1 MKTTTVAQASATTV
15 TLNSSAL
22 GWSAEQYT
30 TTMVQVSG
38 MGSDNTSCTLKAK
51 GPSGAYATVTTLGE
65 GDTHIF
71 DQGIWTDFQVVFASA
86 GTATIGVKG
95 YHLDRIDGG

>member
-1 MKTTTVAQASATTV
+1 MKTTTVAQSSATTV

-22 GWSAEQYT
+22 GWSPEQYT

-38 MGSDNTSCTLKAK
+38 MGSDNTSCTLKAL
-51 GPSGAYATVTTLGE
+51 GQSGAYATVTNLGE
-65 GDTHIF
+65 GDAHIF
-71 DQGIWTDFQVVFASA
+71 DSGVWTGFQLVFDNA
-86 GTATIGVKG
+86 GTATIGVKA

>member
-1 MKTTTVAQASATTV
+1 MKTKTVSQSSATTV
-15 TLNSSAL
+15 TLNSTAL
-22 GWSAEQYT
+22 GWSPEQYT

-38 MGSDNTSCTLKAK
+38 MGSDNTSCVLSAK
-51 GPSGAYATVTTLGE
+51 GPSGAYATVATLAE

-71 DQGIWTDFQVVFASA
+71 DAGVWTEFKVVFGSA

>member
-1 MKTTTVAQASATTV
+1 MKTKTVAQASATTV

-22 GWSAEQYT
+22 GWSPEQYT

-38 MGSDNTSCTLKAK
+38 MGSDNTICTLSAK
-51 GPSGAYATVTTLGE
+51 GPSGAYATVTTLAE

-71 DQGIWTDFQVVFASA
+71 DSGVWTDFPVVFASA
-86 GTATIGVKG
+86 GTATIGVKA